1 MLTEPPWQV
10 LNCSWRESFVEF
22 RVNFRK
28 KDWKFGFDLGLSL
41 NPSFW
46 VGKFSSNNLEWEDTN
61 NEWFTKLLEIQYTN
75 KIRINSIKVM
85 KKYDFD
91 WENIYRFFRVVI
103 AWLKNCSSIIVIKN
117 DRL

>member
-1 MLTEPPWQV
+1 MLTEPQWQV

-46 VGKFSSNNLEWEDTN
+46 VGKFSS
-61 NEWFTKLLEIQYTN
+61 
-75 KIRINSIKVM
+75 
-85 KKYDFD
+85 
-91 WENIYRFFRVVI
+91 
-103 AWLKNCSSIIVIKN
+103 KN
-117 DRL
+117 DQTTLIEKIQIMSGSLNCWKYNIQIRLG